1 VDGKT
6 YVVKVI
12 GGGAEFD
19 EGRGGR
25 KLLRIKIT
33 AEVGRVEGEHTIVD
47 RVVHEYTITFG
58 RYGRRNAAV
67 GRAVARA
74 NVPDGRE
81 KDAERLAA
89 VVEALTGKKPSIR
102 RKKNGQIVIECY
114 EGHLEGFMRYAELA
128 VAIEKWLKGTNRS
141 STL

>member
-1 VDGKT
+1 VNGKT

-12 GGGAEFD
+12 GGEAEI
-19 EGRGGR
+19 E
-25 KLLRIKIT
+25 
-33 AEVGRVEGEHTIVD
+33 ESSRVEGDHTIVD
-47 RVVHEYTITFG
+47 RVVREYTITYG

-67 GRAVARA
+67 GRAVART

-114 EGHLEGFMRYAELA
+114 EGHLEGFGRYAELA
-128 VAIEKWLKGTNRS
+128 DAIEKWLKGTNRS

>member
-89 VVEALTGKKPSIR
+89 VVETLTGKKPSIR

-128 VAIEKWLKGTNRS
+128 AAIEKWLKGTNRS

>member
-1 VDGKT
+1 MDGKT

-19 EGRGGR
+19 EGRGGK
-25 KLLRIKIT
+25 KLLRLKIT

-47 RVVHEYTITFG
+47 RVVREYTITFSMRG
-58 RYGRRNAAV
+58 SNNAAAE
-67 GRAVARA
+67 RAVARA

-114 EGHLEGFMRYAELA
+114 EGHLEGFKRYAELA
-128 VAIEKWLKGTNRS
+128 DAIKKWLKGTNRS